1 MTTYAYT
8 LSSVGNMFEWAFLSI
23 QTLRRYVSSSDII
36 VFFTPPRESR
46 HIEQLAA
53 LGVNIEKRQNSTN
66 AFKAF
71 DTEQHYGEKTHISSI
86 RDDTVVFLD
95 CDTLVFR
102 DITKVIEGDFEFK
115 ARPGTSPVRQ
125 PEWKQ
130 LFDRF
135 GEQYLNWMPNA
146 GFLVFK
152 NSLHRKI
159 GDKWREYIQT
169 DLEYQ
174 HGATNHKE
182 QYALALAVGDS
193 NYIQM
198 STTEHVMLWNNE
210 FPPNG
215 IVYHA
220 GKSLENDPKQTAPD
234 TFKGNILVGL
244 QNLLGGNT

>member
-1 MTTYAYT
+1 MVTYAYT
-8 LSSVGNMFEWAFLSI
+8 LSSVGHMFEWAFLSI
-23 QTLRRYVSSSDII
+23 RTLTHYVNPSDIR
-36 VFFTPPRESR
+36 VFFTPPRDDR

-53 LGVNIEKRQNSTN
+53 LGVDIEKHPNSTN

-71 DTEQHYGEKTHISSI
+71 DTEQHYGEKTYVSSI
-86 RDDTVVFLD
+86 SDNTVVFLD

-102 DITKVIEGDFEFK
+102 DITGVIKGDFEFK

-135 GEQYLNWMPNA
+135 DEQYLNWMPNA
-146 GFLVFK
+146 GFLIFK
-152 NSLHRKI
+152 NGLHQKI
-159 GDKWREYIQT
+159 GNKWREYIQT
-169 DLEYQ
+169 DLGYQ

-193 NYIQM
+193 SCVQM
-198 STTEHVMLWNNE
+198 GTTEHVMLWNNE
-210 FPPNG
+210 FPPDG

-220 GKSLENDPKQTAPD
+220 GKSLESDPKQTAPD
-234 TFKGNILVGL
+234 TFKGN
-244 QNLLGGNT
+244 LLAGFQKLLNGKI